1 MATDTLHQKPKA
13 IFRRPR
19 PLDIVCDTAGG
30 LMLFLPTSLEGTG
43 AMPSSESATKWLGV
57 YMLEQEHAHLSDPRG
72 QPQRTYRATRRSPRL
87 SSQLTMA
94 ISHNILARPTLVKA
108 KADCHENRK
117 GVSREGVGGG
127 VMALSPLPPHWNP
140 EMLKWPPQRGG
151 NL

>member
-1 MATDTLHQKPKA
+1 
-13 IFRRPR
+13 
-19 PLDIVCDTAGG
+19 
-30 LMLFLPTSLEGTG
+30 
-43 AMPSSESATKWLGV
+43 MPSSESATKWLGV

-72 QPQRTYRATRRSPRL
+72 QPQRTYRAAGRSPRL

-127 VMALSPLPPHWNP
+127 VMALVPCRRIGTPICLSGPRKEEETLAAVGSLALRPI
-140 EMLKWPPQRGG
+140 L
-151 NL
+151 NLG